1 MADLNM
7 PEGLSE
13 DERVEWLR
21 RLGQQLVE
29 ETGQPSGVTEDQP
42 GPHGQPVWGIW
53 WTEEPSPPP
62 PAT

>member
-21 RLGQQLVE
+21 RLGRQLVE
-29 ETGQPSGVTEDQP
+29 ETGQPSGVTENQP
-42 GPHGQPVWGIW
+42 MPDGQPAWAIW
-53 WTEEPSPPP
+53 WTVEPSPPP